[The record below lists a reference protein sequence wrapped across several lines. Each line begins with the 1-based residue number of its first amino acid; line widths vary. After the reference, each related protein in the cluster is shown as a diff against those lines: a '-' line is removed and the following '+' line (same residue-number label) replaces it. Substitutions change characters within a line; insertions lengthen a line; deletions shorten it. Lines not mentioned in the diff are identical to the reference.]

1 MQQPIAFDV
10 GMVINQLE
18 DYAKYK
24 GLFRFEDDKCEHYIP
39 ISIAIQI
46 VKAKGLG
53 GVLGYLEDSSGE

>member
-1 MQQPIAFDV
+1 MQQPVAFDV

-39 ISIAIQI
+39 ISIATQI

-53 GVLGYLEDSSGE
+53 GVLGYLEDSSEE